1 MLTAVLSGAQVFM
14 IVCILW
20 FLVYSQSYRCGESVH
35 RGQAQQGEVLVS
47 GRSLRGMLRS
57 QKAVMLL
64 KEIIFVFQEILCAS
78 NRSVN

>member
-1 MLTAVLSGAQVFM
+1 M
-14 IVCILW
+14 
-20 FLVYSQSYRCGESVH
+20 R

-64 KEIIFVFQEILCAS
+64 KEIIFVFQEILCSS